1 MGTDIDLIGKKRL
14 EAIVD
19 AALTKKAAK
28 KASKEVY
35 AEIGRAL
42 ISMGIEAD
50 ADMKSPHVVM
60 PSLKY
65 DFKIDPIR
73 AGMALSVTQ
82 SKTISDQVA
91 EKRGKEF
98 WEVFKQ
104 KALKQLC
111 GDEGAMKL
119 VREGKVKEALIAAL
133 PPILAAAGLTAIFI
147 PVVATIVAGLVM
159 LLLQAGIESVC
170 ELYYKKA

>member
-1 MGTDIDLIGKKRL
+1 MDADVDLIGKKRL
-14 EAIVD
+14 EVIVD
-19 AALTKKAAK
+19 AALTEKGSKKAP
-28 KASKEVY
+28 KEVY
-35 AEIGRAL
+35 ADIGRAL

-50 ADMKSPHVVM
+50 ADMNSPYVVM

-104 KALKQLC
+104 KALKKLC
-111 GDEGAMKL
+111 SDEGAMKL
-119 VREGKVKEALIAAL
+119 VREGKVKEALLAAL
-133 PPILAAAGLTAIFI
+133 PPILAATGLTAIFI
-147 PVVATIVAGLVM
+147 PVVATIVAGLLM
-159 LLLQAGIESVC
+159 LLLQAGIETVC
-170 ELYYKKA
+170 EIYHKNV